1 MARRVFIHLGLPKT
15 ATTYLQTILWGSRE
29 RLRADGV
36 LLPGD
41 ERRDH
46 LWASRVVREDP
57 NLEKHPEH
65 APHGL
70 GPVCARRWGSGTA
83 TAWSATSSSPPRRR
97 ARPRA

>member
-1 MARRVFIHLGLPKT
+1 VARRVFIHLGLPKT
-15 ATTYLQTILWGSRE
+15 ATTFLQTILWGSRD

-57 NLEKHPEH
+57 NPRSI
-65 APHGL
+65 PSST
-70 GPVCARRWGSGTA
+70 ARRGPDCAKRWRRGTE
-83 TAWSATSSSPPRRR
+83 TVWSAMSSSPPRRPG
-97 ARPRA
+97 RPRA